1 MTTYTVYFR
10 TDAQFA
16 SDDIEADTPEQALA
30 LARELSPRELWFDP
44 YDSIMPVN
52 KIVVSDP
59 DGEEVA
65 DWLDDDL
72 HLRLAAYDML
82 AALEAQE
89 MAEADPEAGR
99 RKGYFDHAREMRK
112 AAITKAKGGAA

>member
-16 SDDIEADTPEQALA
+16 SHDTEADTPEQALA
-30 LARELSPRELWFDP
+30 LARELDAPRELWFDP

-52 KIVVSDP
+52 EIVVSDP

-65 DWLDDDL
+65 GWIDDDVHL
-72 HLRLAAYDML
+72 HLAAYDML

-99 RKGYFDHAREMRK
+99 REGDRH
-112 AAITKAKGGAA
+112 